1 MIKKILTVI
10 GLVVVLILIYA
21 AFKPGDFRVQRSIAI
36 QAPPEKI
43 FPLINDFHQWP
54 SWSPWEKL
62 DPNMKRT
69 LSGSP
74 SGTGSIYEWDGNSKA
89 GKGRMEI
96 TDSVPSS
103 KVGIKLDFIKPMEG
117 HNKVEFTLQPSG
129 SSTNA
134 TWTMSGPLTYPG
146 KLISVFMSM
155 DKLIGSDFETGLNN
169 MKAAA
174 EK

>member
-1 MIKKILTVI
+1 MIKKILVGI
-10 GLVVVLILIYA
+10 GIVVALILIYA
-21 AFKPGDFRVQRSIAI
+21 AFKPGDFQVQRSIAI

-69 LSGSP
+69 LSGP
-74 SGTGSIYEWDGNSKA
+74 PNGVGSVYEWDGNSKA

-96 TDSVPSS
+96 TDAVASS

-117 HNKVEFTLQPSG
+117 HDAVEFTVQPNG
-129 SSTNA
+129 NST
-134 TWTMSGPLTYPG
+134 
-146 KLISVFMSM
+146 
-155 DKLIGSDFETGLNN
+155 
-169 MKAAA
+169 
-174 EK
+174 

>member
-1 MIKKILTVI
+1 MIKKLFAGI
-10 GLVVVLILIYA
+10 GVVVALILIYA
-21 AFKPGDFRVQRSIAI
+21 AFKPGDFSVQRSIAI

-62 DPNMKRT
+62 DPDMKRT
-69 LSGSP
+69 LSGPP
-74 SGTGSIYEWDGNSKA
+74 SGPGSIYEWEGNSKA

-96 TDSVPSS
+96 TDSAPSS
-103 KVGIKLDFIKPMEG
+103 KVGVKLDFTKPMESS
-117 HNKVEFTLQPSG
+117 NVVAFTLQPNG
-129 SSTNA
+129 SSTTV

-146 KLISVFMSM
+146 KVISVFMSM
-155 DKLIGSDFETGLNN
+155 DKLIGNDFETGLAN